1 MSSINIT
8 ITAENQPRIAMPT
21 YAFGV
26 VTCARDA
33 APVRVHVS
41 ALKGATQGTSVW
53 SPPTS

>member
-8 ITAENQPRIAMPT
+8 ITAENQPRIVMPT

-26 VTCARDA
+26 VTCAQDA
-33 APVRVHVS
+33 APVRLHVS
-41 ALKGATQGTSVW
+41 ALKGANPGTSVW